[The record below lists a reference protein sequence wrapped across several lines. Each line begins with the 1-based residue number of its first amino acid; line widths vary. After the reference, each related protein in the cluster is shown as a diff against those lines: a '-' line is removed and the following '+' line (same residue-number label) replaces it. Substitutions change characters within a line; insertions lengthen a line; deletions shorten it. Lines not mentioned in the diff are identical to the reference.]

1 MAFTHARLRRP
12 AGDGAV
18 ALHCAEAPPLAPPEK
33 HPSSLASSQLAA
45 HEQPS
50 LPQRP
55 AGLSC
60 LTSRGRQAAAFSP
73 PRWLPHGRRQSEQ
86 RRARAYCPV
95 HPPPAAPEFNHFV
108 LAQLFRPITYFDA
121 PTTRAN
127 WTETFLPAL
136 KRPLPT
142 SRGGWRGLRRLW
154 WWTGCLDSSYD
165 YGHRGQR
172 EPRVRTR
179 PRLMIWGV
187 NRGRFCQCQEDD

>member
-95 HPPPAAPEFNHFV
+95 HPPPAAPELNH
-108 LAQLFRPITYFDA
+108 LFLLMSSNDSRKLDRDIPPRTQTTSPYVSGGLEGA
-121 PTTRAN
+121 PTVMVVDRV
-127 WTETFLPAL
+127 FRFKL
-136 KRPLPT
+136 
-142 SRGGWRGLRRLW
+142 RLW
-154 WWTGCLDSSYD
+154 TSGSA
-165 YGHRGQR
+165 
-172 EPRVRTR
+172 RTKGPHETASNCMGVGR
-179 PRLMIWGV
+179 WGSILYT
-187 NRGRFCQCQEDD
+187 